1 MFPTAETLRSTP
13 QVASSHHCLET
24 LAGWIRWAV
33 DDRQTTI
40 LRLILGVLL
49 RLPMPPTM
57 LRIGRLFKSVSSLQ
71 SYKCVTAVPNY

>member
-1 MFPTAETLRSTP
+1 M
-13 QVASSHHCLET
+13 
-24 LAGWIRWAV
+24 GWIRWAV

-57 LRIGRLFKSVSSLQ
+57 LRIGRLFKSVSSMQ
-71 SYKCVTAVPNY
+71 SYRCVTAVLKC